1 MTLSGIRLKQS
12 LSARVASTGLQSSI
26 LVGGSSSATL
36 NSSHADIIYGFS
48 LKSGHASNQ
57 VRWSL
62 KEHTLEQ
69 LEASTAPTCTE
80 SVGATGTPASI
91 LDADGNSISNAVTAL
106 AIYYEIP
113 ADVTTGSF
121 VKATS
126 TAEQFSTIKLV
137 GNTSDSAVRS
147 VLMSCRT
154 ACDSDTVTFTFGGV
168 DGAGAGV
175 KVNVVYLANTT

>member
-26 LVGGSSSATL
+26 LVGGSTSASL

-48 LKSGHASNQ
+48 LKSGHANNE
-57 VRWSL
+57 VKWSL

-126 TAEQFSTIKLV
+126 TADQFSTIKLV

-154 ACDSDTVTFTFGGV
+154 ACGTDSVTFTFGGT
-168 DGAGAGV
+168 DGAGV

>member
-12 LSARVASTGLQSSI
+12 LSARVASSGLQSSI
-26 LVGGSSSATL
+26 LVGGNTSATL

-69 LEASTAPTCTE
+69 LEASTAPICTQ
-80 SVGATGTPASI
+80 SVGATGSPADI
-91 LDADGNSISNAVTAL
+91 LDADGNSISDAVTAL

-126 TAEQFSTIKLV
+126 SADQFSTIKLV

-154 ACDSDTVTFTFGGV
+154 ACGTDTVTFTFGGT
-168 DGAGAGV
+168 DGAGV